1 MKNFLKMTLATVLGF
16 IIVSIIMSM
25 FSLAF
30 IGALAALGDSKP
42 VMPRE
47 AVLKLDLSKIII
59 AEQTRESDPISSIQG
74 NTSEYIGI
82 WSAVQAINA
91 AAEDPAIKFI
101 YMKPDGV
108 AGGMAQIEEL
118 RNALKKF
125 RASGKAIVSFT
136 EFPSNGSYYLASVSD
151 KIFMSSYKGG
161 MNMLNGFSSQITF
174 LKDILDKLGVNVQ
187 LIRHG
192 KYKSAG
198 EMYIR
203 NSISNENRTQYQVL
217 LNSIWKNF
225 SDEMAAARGME
236 PEAFNSLIDDL
247 KLNSPEDFLKYGLVD
262 ELLTNEELKARLSG
276 LYGVERIEDTK
287 EISLKDY
294 ASIKVLPNYRAKQK
308 IAVIYADGSI
318 IDGAE
323 KKEVSG
329 DRFASIIADVRKD
342 STVKAVVFRV
352 NSPGGSVVASD
363 KIKTEVDLL
372 KEVKPVIASYGNYAA
387 SGGYW
392 ISNNCNR
399 IFSDAG
405 TLTGSIGVFSM
416 IPEFSGTC
424 RKIGVNVTSISSN
437 AHGDMYNSMR
447 PLDKAELAYMQE
459 SVDNIYDTFTSI
471 VAEGRGLTQK
481 YVDDIAQGRVWAGTD
496 ALEIG
501 LVDEIGGIEDA
512 IMYAIGSVCDEV
524 DLGKWQIA
532 EYPKPLTTFEQI
544 MENFGGSKA
553 SVFAGT
559 PLESVEKV
567 FSKWDESNA
576 GQVYAR
582 MPYEI
587 TIQ

>member
-16 IIVSIIMSM
+16 IIVSIIMSI
-25 FSLAF
+25 FSFAV
-30 IGALAALGDSKP
+30 IGTIASLGSSKP

-47 AVLKLDLSKIII
+47 AVLKIDLSNITI
-59 AEQTRESDPISSIQG
+59 AEQTVEADPLSSIYG
-74 NTSEYIGI
+74 NTGEIIGI
-82 WSAVQAINA
+82 WQAIQAINA
-91 AAEDPAIKFI
+91 AADDPAVKFI

-108 AGGMAQIEEL
+108 SGGMAQIEEL

-125 RASGKAIVSFT
+125 RASGKAIISYT
-136 EFPSNGSYYLASVSD
+136 EMPSNGSYYLASVSD
-151 KIFMSSYKGG
+151 KIFMSGYKGG

-174 LKDILDKLGVNVQ
+174 LKDILDKLGINVQ

-203 NSISNENRTQYQVL
+203 NSISPENRTQYQVL

-225 SDEMAAARGME
+225 SEEMAEARNMTAGQLD
-236 PEAFNSLIDDL
+236 SLVNEL
-247 KLNSPEDFLKYGLVD
+247 KLNSPEDFLEYGLVD
-262 ELLTNEELKARLSG
+262 ELLTNEELNTRLCG
-276 LYGVERIEDTK
+276 LYGVDRIEDIK
-287 EISLKDY
+287 AISLSNY
-294 ASIKVLPNYRAKQK
+294 ASLKVVPNYRAKEK
-308 IAVIYADGSI
+308 IAIIYADGNI

-323 KKEVSG
+323 KKNVSG
-329 DRFASIIADVRKD
+329 DRFASIIADARKD

-363 KIKTEVDLL
+363 KIKTEIDLL
-372 KEVKPVIASYGNYAA
+372 KETKPVIASYGNYAA

-392 ISNNCNR
+392 ISNSCDR

-416 IPEFSGTC
+416 IPDFSGTC
-424 RKIGVNVTSISSN
+424 QKIGVNVTSISSN
-437 AHGDMYNSMR
+437 AHGDMYGAMR

-459 SVDNIYDTFTSI
+459 SVDNIYNTFTSI
-471 VAEGRGLTQK
+471 VASGRGLTQE

-501 LVDEIGGIEDA
+501 LVDEIGGIEEA
-512 IMYAIGSVCDEV
+512 IRYAISSVSDDV
-524 DLGKWQIA
+524 DLSKWNIA
-532 EYPKPLTTFEQI
+532 EYPVPLTVFEQI
-544 MENFGGSKA
+544 MENFGGGNA
-553 SVFAGT
+553 AVFAGT
-559 PLESVEKV
+559 PLESAERA
-567 FSKWDESNA
+567 FGAWNASNA

>member
-16 IIVSIIMSM
+16 IIVSIVMSL
-25 FSLAF
+25 FSFAV
-30 IGALAALGDSKP
+30 IGSLAALGDSKP
-42 VMPRE
+42 AMPRE
-47 AVLKLDLSKIII
+47 AVLKIDMSEMVI
-59 AEQTRESDPISSIQG
+59 AEQTKESDPFSSIQG
-74 NTSEYIGI
+74 NSTGSIGI
-82 WSAVQAINA
+82 WHAIQAINT

-108 AGGMAQIEEL
+108 SGGMAEIEEF

-125 RASGKAIVSFT
+125 RASGKAIVSYT
-136 EFPSNGSYYLASVSD
+136 EAPANGSYYLASVSD
-151 KIFMSSYKGG
+151 KIFMSSYNGG

-203 NSISNENRTQYQVL
+203 NTISAENRTQYQVL
-217 LNSIWKNF
+217 LNSIWKSF

-236 PEAFNSLIDDL
+236 TEEFNSLVNDL

-262 ELLTNEELKARLSG
+262 ELLTNEELKTRLCA
-276 LYGVERIEDTK
+276 LYGVDRIEDAK
-287 EISLKDY
+287 QISLKDY
-294 ASIKVLPNYRAKQK
+294 ASIKVLPNYRAKEK
-308 IAVIYADGSI
+308 IAIIYADGSI
-318 IDGAE
+318 IDGSE

-392 ISNNCNR
+392 ISNNCDR
-399 IFSDAG
+399 IFANAG

-416 IPEFSGTC
+416 IPDFSGTT
-424 RKIGVNVTSISSN
+424 RKVGVNVTSISSN
-437 AHGDMYNSMR
+437 AHGDMYSCMR
-447 PLDKAELAYMQE
+447 PLDNAELAYMQA

-471 VAEGRGLTQK
+471 VAEGRGLTQE
-481 YVDDIAQGRVWAGTD
+481 YVDGIAQGRVWAGTD
-496 ALEIG
+496 ALEIS
-501 LVDEIGGIEDA
+501 LVDEIGGIEEA
-512 IMYAIGSVCDEV
+512 IRYAAGSVSENT
-524 DLGKWQIA
+524 DLSKWQIV
-532 EYPKPLTTFEQI
+532 EYPKPLTMIEQI
-544 MENFGGSKA
+544 MENFGGANA

-559 PLESVEKV
+559 PLEHVERI
-567 FSKWDESNA
+567 FSKWDGSKA